1 MSVDVETLEWET
13 CNCAWCGS
21 QESRLL
27 FEGPDRV
34 ERLPGQFRFVTC
46 NNCGLIRQDPRL
58 SWESLKHYYPDNY
71 HAYISLVKD
80 EKNRLR
86 KFNRRYYQWKF
97 RKNLERYQSSGKLLD
112 VGCGTGLLL
121 EEFERTKNWQTMGI
135 EPNERA
141 AKYASQQLGIKV
153 LHNQLTQVNLPPE
166 SFDVITFINVLEHLP
181 DPIENLRTAYKL
193 IKPGGWLIFSIPHV
207 ESLDAKL
214 FGKYWIGWDLPRH
227 LYLFPRTVLH
237 SILENLD
244 FQWIGDKYISNSYAT
259 IGLSLENWALD
270 NMNRQQP
277 IIRNLVR
284 FYNSWLV
291 RFGLIVPLSIMDRL
305 KLTTLLTVFAQK

>member
-193 IKPGGWLIFSIPHV
+193 IKPGGWLIFSIPQL
-207 ESLDAKL
+207 ESVDVKW
-214 FGKYWIGWDLPRH
+214 FGQHWLGWDLPRH
-227 LYLFPRTVLH
+227 LYLFPQTVLRE
-237 SILENLD
+237 ILDGLG
-244 FQWIGDKYISNSYAT
+244 FHWIDEKCISNSHAT
-259 IGLSLENWALD
+259 IGLSLDNWSHGESNISTNKKLAL
-270 NMNRQQP
+270 MR
-277 IIRNLVR
+277 L
-284 FYNSWLV
+284 YNSW
-291 RFGLIVPLSIMDRL
+291 FGRIGSIIPLSFLDRL
-305 KLTTLLTVFAQK
+305 KRTTITTIFAQK